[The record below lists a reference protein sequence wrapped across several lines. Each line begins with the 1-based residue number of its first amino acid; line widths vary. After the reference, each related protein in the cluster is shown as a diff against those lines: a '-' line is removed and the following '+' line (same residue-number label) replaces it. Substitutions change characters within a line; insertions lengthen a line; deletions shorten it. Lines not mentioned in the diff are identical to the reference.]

1 MQILDVYARANRNWT
16 LTIDG
21 DVKSFLIGISVSFFF
36 NVYLRVLSAEMTWSQ
51 CLQTNLWIGKLNIYL
66 SNGILSKARSKPQ
79 KPRKSRKKQ
88 LNKVIA
94 LSTTKKR
101 IKDPF
106 DMTWQEKTK
115 KLKIFRDFRVF
126 VLSPTLKSENWE
138 ITKIL

>member
-1 MQILDVYARANRNWT
+1 MSMLE
-16 LTIDG
+16 
-21 DVKSFLIGISVSFFF
+21 LIEIELSQLIEMSNLSLGISFSFFF

-66 SNGILSKARSKPQ
+66 SKGILSKARSKPQ